1 MKRVFVSI
9 PMNGRSDDEI
19 QKDMQRAV
27 LKLNK
32 YKLKSTEYKL
42 VNSLLNLDKIKFSKE
57 CRNKSVECL
66 GRAIKYLSTA
76 DIAYF
81 CKGWKKARGCKIEHE
96 IAKQYGIEIVVE

>member
-9 PMNGRSDDEI
+9 PMNGRSYQEI
-19 QKDMQRAV
+19 KKDMQRV
-27 LKLNK
+27 ILKLNGH
-32 YKLKSTEYKL
+32 KLKNTEYKL
-42 VNSLLNLDKIKFSKE
+42 INSLLNFDKIKFSKE

-66 GRAIKYLSTA
+66 GRSIKYLATS

-96 IAKQYGIEIVVE
+96 IAKQYGIEIMEE